1 MAGIEEF
8 TEEYF
13 ARQRANMAKPYPS
26 GQASFEIKDPSF
38 VQNVWDEVTVQP
50 FWNMLAQSAD
60 VFQKYDAE
68 FDPLTPE
75 NLKGFEQYS
84 SVLREARNPEHA
96 AAIKDRITRFSETKT
111 RIDEEGGIL
120 SGFVSEIFN
129 PINYLVP
136 GAPLRRGVG
145 VVSGFGRGVAAGA
158 PGQIVDEALR
168 QTVDPTATLMES
180 GSNLAYGM
188 VFAGLLGSGIGFIK
202 APDGSQVV
210 PDVNGI
216 AKKYEGDINRHMSE
230 PPTRTPEA
238 EAVLVQL
245 DEVTT
250 KIDELQSRAD
260 TTPKER
266 LDAELSALR
275 TQQEDLLAKSTQ
287 ILEAPAPP
295 LKEEPKFATG
305 VYKLADSLSGMLR
318 INSYGDL
325 ITSGVGRW
333 ETFGHRMLG
342 EMDLVLNKNKLDKLP
357 TEASLYLGNGMNIGL
372 GVQYR
377 DQMNFTFGEY
387 LGGGLEQMTVA
398 GLNLPVTGRRIA
410 DVARGA
416 VGKRASD
423 GLMTYPEFKD
433 VIYRSL
439 RDDGTIAVPDKRPD
453 GTLISDR
460 ERKMIEKGAEQTV
473 AFYRELG
480 ERFTES
486 GYLRTKQG
494 AIKQLDLHK
503 DALKEHQ
510 DRLTALYGIENPT
523 AKQLVEIE
531 IRQEA
536 IAAIGNKITEFNTF
550 GVRDEDFFQQKIKD
564 IAVSKK
570 AAQVRAGEKLDELT
584 EDFTQRRLEMEGEL
598 ADLLNKDPADISSRD
613 LKRMAYLE
621 QRLEKGLTEKQEAFV
636 ERLEQTTGKK
646 YSQRQSDYLFY
657 LMQKEEELAQIR
669 KDIDDGTITYEN
681 LRKNY
686 VSIIYDLDA
695 IVSDEAGSQIF
706 RKKVTAKFKEDSERA
721 GYSREKKD
729 LAYSLGIDEATAFV
743 EKNSLRDIMARIEA
757 LESAR
762 RGLREAMAPE
772 DLQKIIDEQRRVRNA
787 ISGRMA
793 EVEAKLTPE
802 EIAAAPRRE
811 LDLEVLKTRL
821 TYLIGQ
827 ANLDKMPSGKQAEE
841 IERLINE
848 RVNQTMNNILRQG
861 EMGELSVG
869 TSNGASFM
877 ARRKLGFSPHEIADF
892 TITDLDALSIAY
904 AQRGGMASQVTKGF
918 GSRDATIGIYKALA
932 DGIDDL
938 KGNDF
943 DKLMEQTR
951 KAKNS
956 MDDVRD
962 YALGDQWA
970 KDVTAW
976 DRKAVR
982 AILDWSTVNLLDNAV
997 VPSLADAV
1005 RPITT
1010 FGVSRTMEFAFK
1022 GMFADL
1028 DAMKNMSKELKQL
1041 TGEFGEVSGAAAAH
1055 TYVNG
1060 GGVSSAGTNWAT
1072 KSLDKFS
1079 SFANGPFFIL
1089 NGLSILT
1096 EVLKKWTGLMSA
1108 HFIIEDAGRI
1118 AGKTADEKTLVNWR
1132 ASGLSEEDAIK
1143 INKLVQD
1150 GIIERPNYGYYANTS
1165 KWGDDELVNKF
1176 AVANRAQ
1183 IRRTIVTSGPANKP
1197 TIAQGFVGQGDERR
1211 EIALG
1216 RIPFQLMSWAF
1227 AANNKIML
1235 SALQGRDAN
1244 VFGTALSLVGMGA
1257 MVSYLTTPDSIWEK
1271 LSLEEKMLRSTERSG
1286 IFGIFTDTSSMVE
1299 QATRGQYGIRPM
1311 LGMDPPYGQ
1320 ADGYRQFTRI
1330 AGAPT
1335 SNFVELY
1342 KIFVDQDLTDR
1353 ERAKSVINLIP
1364 LTGAFYWKEGWQQLG
1379 KSAADAWD

>member
-13 ARQRANMAKPYPS
+13 ARQRVNLAKPYPS
-26 GQASFEIKDPSF
+26 AQASFEIKDPSF
-38 VQNVWDEVTVQP
+38 VKNVWDEITVQP

-60 VFQKYDAE
+60 TFQKYDPD

-84 SVLREARNPEHA
+84 GILREARNPEHA
-96 AAIKDRITRFSETKT
+96 AAIKDRITRFSETKS

-129 PINYLVP
+129 PINYFIP

-145 VVSGFGRGVAAGA
+145 VASGFARGVAAGA

-168 QTVDPTATLMES
+168 QQVDPTATLMES

-188 VFAGLLGSGIGFIK
+188 VFAGLIGSGIGFIK

-216 AKKYEGDINRHMSE
+216 AKKYEGDINRHMGE
-230 PPTRTPEA
+230 PPARSPEA
-238 EAVLVQL
+238 EAVFVQL

-250 KIDELQSRAD
+250 KINELQSRAE
-260 TTPKER
+260 TTPKEK
-266 LDAELSALR
+266 LEAELSVLR
-275 TQQEDLLAKSTQ
+275 TQQGALVVKATQ
-287 ILEAPAPP
+287 LSEEITPP
-295 LKEEPKFATG
+295 VREEQKFTTG
-305 VYKLADSLSGMLR
+305 VYKLADSLSGVLR

-325 ITSGVGRW
+325 ITSGVGHW
-333 ETFGHRMLG
+333 ETFGHKMLG
-342 EMDLVLNKNKLDKLP
+342 EGDVILNKNVVDKLP
-357 TEASLYLGNGMNIGL
+357 TDLSYYLGNGMND
-372 GVQYR
+372 GVGINYR
-377 DQMNFTFGEY
+377 DKLVSTFGEY

-398 GLNLPVTGRRIA
+398 GLNVPVTGRRIA
-410 DVARGA
+410 DVVRGA

-433 VIYRSL
+433 IIVRSL
-439 RDDGTIAVPDKRPD
+439 RDDGTIVVPDKRPD
-453 GTLISDR
+453 GTIISER
-460 ERKMIEKGAEQTV
+460 ERQMILKGAEQTNE
-473 AFYRELG
+473 FYRVLG

-510 DRLTALYGIENPT
+510 DRLTALYGIDNPT

-536 IAAIGNKITEFNTF
+536 ITAIGNKITEFNTF

-564 IAVSKK
+564 IALSKK
-570 AAQVRAGEKLDELT
+570 AAQVRAGEKLDELV
-584 EDFTQRRLEMEGEL
+584 DDLTQRRLEMEAEL
-598 ADLLNKDPADISSRD
+598 NDLLIKDPAEVSSRD
-613 LKRMAYLE
+613 LKRMSYLE
-621 QRLEKGLTEKQEAFV
+621 QRLEEGLTEKQEAFV
-636 ERLEQTTGKK
+636 QRLEKATNKK
-646 YSQRQSDYLFY
+646 YSKRQADYLYY

-695 IVSDEAGSQIF
+695 LVSDEVGSQVF
-706 RKKVTAKFKEDSERA
+706 RKKVTAKFKEDSERT
-721 GYSREKKD
+721 GYSRERKD

-743 EKNSLRDIMARIEA
+743 DKNNLRAVMNRIEA

-802 EIAAAPRRE
+802 EIAAAPRPK
-811 LDLEVLKTRL
+811 LDPEVLKARL
-821 TYLIGQ
+821 AYLIGQ

-848 RVNQTMNNILRQG
+848 RVNQTMNSILRQG

-892 TITDLDALSIAY
+892 IITDLDALSIAY
-904 AQRGGMASQVTKGF
+904 TKRAGMAHQVTKGF

-932 DGIDDL
+932 DGIDEL

-943 DKLMEQTR
+943 DKLMEQVR

-976 DRKAVR
+976 DRKTVQ
-982 AILDWSTVNLLDNAV
+982 AILAWSSTTLLDNAV
-997 VPSLADAV
+997 VGSLGDVV

-1010 FGVSRTMEFAFK
+1010 FGVQRNMEFAFK
-1022 GMFADL
+1022 GLFADM
-1028 DAMKNMSKELKQL
+1028 DAMKNMTQELKLL

-1060 GGVSSAGTNWAT
+1060 GGVSSAGTNWA
-1072 KSLDKFS
+1072 SRSVDKFIG
-1079 SFANGPFFIL
+1079 FANGPNFIF
-1089 NGLSILT
+1089 NGLTILT
-1096 EVLKKWTGLMSA
+1096 EILKKWTGLMSA
-1108 HFIIEDAGRI
+1108 HFIFEDAIKI
-1118 AGKTADEKTLVNWR
+1118 ANKTADEKTLRNWR
-1132 ASGLSEEDAIK
+1132 AMTLSEEDAVK
-1143 INKLVQD
+1143 INKLIQD
-1150 GIIERPNYGYYANTS
+1150 GIVERPNYGYYANTS
-1165 KWGDDELVNKF
+1165 KWNDDDLVNKF
-1176 AVANRAQ
+1176 AVANRIQ

-1197 TIAQGFVGQGDERR
+1197 TIAQGFTGQGDERR
-1211 EIALG
+1211 EIALA
-1216 RIPFQLMSWAF
+1216 RIPFQLTSWAF

-1244 VFGTALSLVGMGA
+1244 VFGTVLSLIGMGG
-1257 MVSYLTTPDSIWEK
+1257 MVSYLTTPDNIWEK
-1271 LSLEEKMLRSTERSG
+1271 LTLEEKMLRSTERSG
-1286 IFGIFTDTSSMVE
+1286 IFGIFTDTSSIVE
-1299 QATRGQYGIRPM
+1299 QATRGHYGIRPM

-1335 SNFVELY
+1335 SNFVDLY

-1379 KSAADAWD
+1379 RSAADAWD

>member
-26 GQASFEIKDPSF
+26 AQASFEVKDPSF

-96 AAIKDRITRFSETKT
+96 AAIKDRITRFSETKS

-120 SGFVSEIFN
+120 SGFASEIFN

-136 GAPLRRGVG
+136 GAALRRGVG
-145 VVSGFGRGVAAGA
+145 VVSGFARGVAAGA

-230 PPTRTPEA
+230 PPARSPEA

-250 KIDELQSRAD
+250 KIDELQSRAE
-260 TTPKER
+260 TTPKEK

-275 TQQEDLLAKSTQ
+275 TQQEDLVARATQ
-287 ILEAPAPP
+287 VSETPTP
-295 LKEEPKFATG
+295 LIKEEAKFATG

-325 ITSGVGRW
+325 ITSGVGGW
-333 ETFGHRMLG
+333 ETFGHKMLG

-398 GLNLPVTGRRIA
+398 GLNVPVTGRRIA

-510 DRLTALYGIENPT
+510 DRLTALYSTENRT

-536 IAAIGNKITEFNTF
+536 VTAIGNKVTEFNTF

-570 AAQVRAGEKLDELT
+570 AAEVRAGKKLDELT
-584 EDFTQRRLEMEGEL
+584 EDLTARRLEMEGEL
-598 ADLLNKDPADISSRD
+598 NDLLSKDPADVSSRD

-621 QRLEKGLTEKQEAFV
+621 QRLGEGLTEKQEAFV
-636 ERLEQTTGKK
+636 QRLEQATNKK
-646 YSQRQSDYLFY
+646 YSKRQADYLFY

-706 RKKVTAKFKEDSERA
+706 RKKVTAKFKEDSERT

-729 LAYSLGIDEATAFV
+729 LAYSLGVDEAASFV
-743 EKNSLRDIMARIEA
+743 EKNSLREIMARIEA

-772 DLQKIIDEQRRVRNA
+772 DLQKIIEEQRRVRNA

-793 EVEAKLTPE
+793 EVEAKLTPK
-802 EIAAAPRRE
+802 EIAAAPLPQ

-821 TYLIGQ
+821 AYLIGQ

-943 DKLMEQTR
+943 DKLLEQTR

-997 VPSLADAV
+997 VPSLADTI

-1022 GMFADL
+1022 GLFADM
-1028 DAMKNMSKELKQL
+1028 DALKNMSKELKQL

-1072 KSLDKFS
+1072 RSLDKFS

-1108 HFIIEDAGRI
+1108 HFIIEDAGKI

-1132 ASGLSEEDAIK
+1132 ASGLSEEDAVK

-1311 LGMDPPYGQ
+1311 LGLDPPYGQ

-1379 KSAADAWD
+1379 RSAADAWD

>member
-13 ARQRANMAKPYPS
+13 ARQRINLAKPLPS
-26 GQASFEIKDPSF
+26 GQASFQIQDQNF
-38 VQNVWDEVTVQP
+38 AQNVWDEVTVQP
-50 FWNMLAQSAD
+50 FWNMLSQSAD
-60 VFQKYDAE
+60 VFQKYDPD
-68 FDPLTPE
+68 FDPLSPE

-84 SVLREARNPEHA
+84 GVLREARNAEHA
-96 AAIKDRITRFSETKT
+96 SAIKDRITRFAETKT

-129 PINYLVP
+129 PINYLIP

-145 VVSGFGRGVAAGA
+145 VASGFARGVAAGA

-168 QTVDPTATLMES
+168 QRVDPTATLMES

-188 VFAGLLGSGIGFIK
+188 VFAGLIGSGIGFMK
-202 APDGSQVV
+202 APDGSQIV

-216 AKKYEGDINRHMSE
+216 AKKYQSDMSRHIGE
-230 PPTRTPEA
+230 PPARSPEV
-238 EAVLVQL
+238 EAVLTQL
-245 DEVTT
+245 DEITT
-250 KIDELQSRAD
+250 KIDELQSKAD
-260 TTPKER
+260 ITPKEK
-266 LDAELSALR
+266 LDAELSSLR
-275 TQQEDLLAKSTQ
+275 TQQGILVAKLAE
-287 ILEAPAPP
+287 IPEVPIAPI
-295 LKEEPKFATG
+295 KEEGKFATG
-305 VYKLADSLSGMLR
+305 VYKLADSLSGILR

-357 TEASLYLGNGMNIGL
+357 TEASLYLGNGMNIGV
-372 GVQYR
+372 GVDYR
-377 DQMNFTFGEY
+377 DRLNSTYGEY
-387 LGGGLEQMTVA
+387 LGGGLDQMTVA
-398 GLNLPVTGRRIA
+398 GLNVPVTGRRIA
-410 DVARGA
+410 DAARGM
-416 VGKRASD
+416 VGTRASD

-433 VIYRSL
+433 IIYRSL
-439 RDDGTIAVPDKRPD
+439 RDDGTIVVPDKRVD
-453 GTLISDR
+453 GTIISDR
-460 ERKMIEKGAEQTV
+460 ERKIIEKGAEDTA
-473 AFYRELG
+473 AFYRTLG
-480 ERFTES
+480 ERFTEA

-494 AIKQLDLHK
+494 ALKQLDMHK
-503 DALKEHQ
+503 VALKEHQ
-510 DRLTALYGIENPT
+510 DRLTALYEIDNPT

-536 IAAIGNKITEFNTF
+536 ITAIGEKISEFNKF
-550 GVRDEDFFQQKIKD
+550 GIRDEDFYQDKIKN
-564 IAVSKK
+564 IALSKK
-570 AAQVRAGEKLDELT
+570 AAQVRAGEKLDQLR
-584 EDFTQRRLEMEGEL
+584 EDLIARRLDMEAEL
-598 ADLLNKDPADISSRD
+598 SDLLTKDPADVSSRD
-613 LKRMAYLE
+613 INRMAYLE
-621 QRLEKGLTEKQEAFV
+621 ERLRDGLTDKQQAFIKSLEAATN
-636 ERLEQTTGKK
+636 RK
-646 YSQRQSDYLFY
+646 YSKRQADYLYY
-657 LMQKEEELAQIR
+657 LMQKEDELAQIR
-669 KDIDDGTITYEN
+669 KDIDDGVVSYEN

-695 IVSDEAGSQIF
+695 IVGDEAGPQIF
-706 RKKVTAKFKEDSERA
+706 RKKVAAKFKEDSEKS
-721 GYSREKKD
+721 GFSREKKD
-729 LAYSLGIDEATAFV
+729 LAYNLGEDEADRFV
-743 EKNSLRDIMARIEA
+743 AGRDARAIMKKIQELEA
-757 LESAR
+757 QR

-772 DLQKIIDEQRRVRNA
+772 DLKKIIDEQRRIRDAV
-787 ISGRMA
+787 SGRMTR
-793 EVEAKLTPE
+793 EEAKLTPE
-802 EIAAAPRRE
+802 EIAAAPGPK
-811 LDLEVLKTRL
+811 LDIEVLKARL
-821 TYLIGQ
+821 AFLMGQ
-827 ANLDKMPSGKQAEE
+827 NKLDQMPSAKQAEE
-841 IERLINE
+841 IQKLINE

-869 TSNGASFM
+869 TSGGASFM

-892 TITDLDALSIAY
+892 TITDVEALSIAY
-904 AQRGGMASQVTKGF
+904 ASRAGMASQITKAY

-943 DKLMEQTR
+943 DTLMEQVR

-976 DRKAVR
+976 DRKTVR
-982 AILDWSTVNLLDNAV
+982 AILDASTVNLLDNAV
-997 VPSLADAV
+997 VPSIADAV

-1010 FGVSRTMEFAFK
+1010 FGISRTMEFAFK
-1022 GMFADL
+1022 GMFSDL
-1028 DAMKNMSKELKQL
+1028 DALKNMGKELKLL

-1072 KSLDKFS
+1072 RSLDKFS
-1079 SFANGPFFIL
+1079 GFANGPFFIL

-1108 HFIIEDAGRI
+1108 HFMIEDAGKI
-1118 AGKTADEKTLVNWR
+1118 ANKTADDKTLTNWL
-1132 ASGLSEEDAIK
+1132 ASGMSEEDAIK
-1143 INKLVQD
+1143 IAKLVEN
-1150 GIIERPNYGYYANTS
+1150 GTIERPNYGYYANTT
-1165 KWGDDELVNKF
+1165 KWGDDDLVNKF
-1176 AVANRAQ
+1176 AIANRAQ

-1197 TIAQGFVGQGDERR
+1197 TIAQGFIGQGDERR
-1211 EIALG
+1211 EIALA
-1216 RIPFQLMSWAF
+1216 RLPFQLMSWAF

-1244 VFGTALSLVGMGA
+1244 VFGTALTLVGMGGI
-1257 MVSYLTTPDSIWEK
+1257 VSYLTTPDNIWEK
-1271 LSLEEKMLRSTERSG
+1271 LTLEEKMLRSTERSG

-1299 QATRGQYGIRPM
+1299 QATRGHYGIRPM

-1379 KSAADAWD
+1379 RSAADAWD

>member
-1 MAGIEEF
+1 MAGIEDF

-13 ARQRANMAKPYPS
+13 ARQRAGLSK
-26 GQASFEIKDPSF
+26 SFPTSPDALRVRDQNF
-38 VQNVWDEVTVQP
+38 VQNVWDEITVQP
-50 FWNMLAQSAD
+50 FWNMASQTFD
-60 VFQKYDAE
+60 VLEKYDPT

-75 NLKGFEQYS
+75 NLKGYEQYAG
-84 SVLREARNPEHA
+84 VLRESRNA
-96 AAIKDRITRFSETKT
+96 AHNSAIKDRIKRFSETKE
-111 RIDEEGGIL
+111 RIDQEGGIL

-129 PINYLVP
+129 PINYLMP
-136 GAPLRRGVG
+136 GAALKRGVG
-145 VVSGFGRGVAAGA
+145 VIEGFARGAAAGA
-158 PGQIVDEALR
+158 PSQFLDESLR
-168 QTVDPTATLMES
+168 QRTDPTATLMES
-180 GSNLAYGM
+180 GSNLAYGL
-188 VFAGLLGSGIGFIK
+188 VFSGLLGSGVGFLK
-202 APDGSQVV
+202 SADGSIKG
-210 PDVNGI
+210 PDINEV
-216 AKKYEGDINRHMSE
+216 AQKYEQDMARHTGD
-230 PPTRTPEA
+230 TR
-238 EAVLVQL
+238 L
-245 DEVTT
+245 
-250 KIDELQSRAD
+250 
-260 TTPKER
+260 PKEEVDKISAR
-266 LDAELSALR
+266 LTELDDEFKAGKISADNMLVEIR
-275 TQQEDLLAKSTQ
+275 KLTKQFDDLEAAAASKARPD
-287 ILEAPAPP
+287 LEAPAT
-295 LKEEPKFATG
+295 KSAKAEPQFATG
-305 VYKLADSLSGMLR
+305 VYKLADSLSGILR

-357 TEASLYLGNGMNIGL
+357 TEASLYLGNGMNIGV
-372 GVQYR
+372 GVDYR
-377 DQMNFTFGEY
+377 DRLNSTYGEY
-387 LGGGLEQMTVA
+387 LGGGLDQMTVA
-398 GLNLPVTGRRIA
+398 GLNVPVTGRRIA
-410 DVARGA
+410 DAARGM
-416 VGKRASD
+416 VGTRASD

-433 VIYRSL
+433 IIYRSL
-439 RDDGTIAVPDKRPD
+439 RDDGTIVVPDKRPD

-460 ERKMIEKGAEQTV
+460 ERKIIIKGAEDTA
-473 AFYRELG
+473 AFYRTLG
-480 ERFTES
+480 ERFTEA

-494 AIKQLDLHK
+494 ALKQLDMHK
-503 DALKEHQ
+503 VALKEHQ

-523 AKQLVEIE
+523 AKEAVEIE

-536 IAAIGNKITEFNTF
+536 ITAIGEKISEFNKF
-550 GVRDEDFFQQKIKD
+550 GIRDEDFYQDKIKN
-564 IAVSKK
+564 IALSKK
-570 AAQVRAGEKLDELT
+570 AAQVRAGEKLDQLREDLT
-584 EDFTQRRLEMEGEL
+584 ARRLDMEAEL
-598 ADLLNKDPADISSRD
+598 SDLLTKDPADVSSRD
-613 LKRMAYLE
+613 INRMAYLE
-621 QRLEKGLTEKQEAFV
+621 ERLRDGLTDKQQAFIKSLEAATN
-636 ERLEQTTGKK
+636 RK
-646 YSQRQSDYLFY
+646 YSKRQADYLYY
-657 LMQKEEELAQIR
+657 LMQKEDELAQIR
-669 KDIDDGTITYEN
+669 KDIDDGVVSYEN

-695 IVSDEAGSQIF
+695 IVGDEAGPQIF
-706 RKKVTAKFKEDSERA
+706 RKKVAAKFKEDSEKS
-721 GYSREKKD
+721 GFSREKKD
-729 LAYSLGIDEATAFV
+729 LAYNLGEDEADRFV
-743 EKNSLRDIMARIEA
+743 ARKDARAIMKKIQELEA
-757 LESAR
+757 QR

-772 DLQKIIDEQRRVRNA
+772 DLKKIIDEQRRIRDAV
-787 ISGRMA
+787 SGRMTR
-793 EVEAKLTPE
+793 EEAKLTPE
-802 EIAAAPRRE
+802 EIAAAPGPK
-811 LDLEVLKTRL
+811 LDIEVLKVRL
-821 TYLIGQ
+821 AFLMGQ
-827 ANLDKMPSGKQAEE
+827 NKLDQMPSAKQAEE
-841 IERLINE
+841 IQKLINE

-869 TSNGASFM
+869 TSGGASFM

-892 TITDLDALSIAY
+892 TITDVEALSIAY
-904 AQRGGMASQVTKGF
+904 ASRAGMASQITKAY

-943 DKLMEQTR
+943 DTLMEQVR

-982 AILDWSTVNLLDNAV
+982 AVLDWSTITNLDNAA
-997 VPSLADAV
+997 VPSIADAV

-1022 GMFADL
+1022 GLFSDL
-1028 DAMKNMSKELKQL
+1028 DALKNMSKELKLL

-1060 GGVSSAGTNWAT
+1060 GGISSAGTNWAT
-1072 KSLDKFS
+1072 RSLDKFS
-1079 SFANGPFFIL
+1079 GFANGPFFIL

-1108 HFIIEDAGRI
+1108 HFMIEDAGKI
-1118 AGKTADEKTLVNWR
+1118 ANKTADDKTLTNWL
-1132 ASGLSEEDAIK
+1132 ASGMSEEDAIK
-1143 INKLVQD
+1143 IAKLVEN
-1150 GIIERPNYGYYANTS
+1150 GTIERPNYGYYANTT
-1165 KWGDDELVNKF
+1165 KWGDDDLVNKF
-1176 AVANRAQ
+1176 AIANRAQ

-1197 TIAQGFVGQGDERR
+1197 TIAQGFIGQGYERR
-1211 EIALG
+1211 EIALA
-1216 RIPFQLMSWAF
+1216 RLPFQLMSWAF

-1244 VFGTALSLVGMGA
+1244 VFGTALTLVGMGGI
-1257 MVSYLTTPDSIWEK
+1257 VSYLTTPDNIWEK
-1271 LSLEEKMLRSTERSG
+1271 LTLEEKMLRSTERSG

-1299 QATRGQYGIRPM
+1299 QATRGHYGIRPM

-1379 KSAADAWD
+1379 RSAADAWD